1 MRFVTLAASTP
12 PMTLDMMKAG
22 GAHAQA
28 PLGHMRG
35 DKMPSV
41 RVRCYAV
48 YEVAACR
55 GSVPV

>member
-1 MRFVTLAASTP
+1 MRFVTLAASTA
-12 PMTLDMMKAG
+12 PMSLDMMKAG
-22 GAHAQA
+22 GAQA

>member
-1 MRFVTLAASTP
+1 MTFLTLAASTAL
-12 PMTLDMMKAG
+12 MTLDMMKAG
-22 GAHAQA
+22 GAQA

>member
-1 MRFVTLAASTP
+1 MRYLTLAASTAL
-12 PMTLDMMKAG
+12 MTLDMMKAG
-22 GAHAQA
+22 GAQA

-41 RVRCYAV
+41 LVRCYAV

>member
-1 MRFVTLAASTP
+1 MIFVTLAASTAL
-12 PMTLDMMKAG
+12 MTLDMMKAG
-22 GAHAQA
+22 GAQA

>member
-1 MRFVTLAASTP
+1 MIFVTLAASTA
-12 PMTLDMMKAG
+12 PMTQDMMKAG
-22 GAHAQA
+22 GAQA

>member
-1 MRFVTLAASTP
+1 MRFVTLAASTAL
-12 PMTLDMMKAG
+12 MTLDMMKAG
-22 GAHAQA
+22 GAQA

>member
-1 MRFVTLAASTP
+1 MRYVTLAASRAL
-12 PMTLDMMKAG
+12 MTLDMMKAG
-22 GAHAQA
+22 GAQA

>member
-1 MRFVTLAASTP
+1 MRFVTIAASTAL
-12 PMTLDMMKAG
+12 MTLDMMKAG
-22 GAHAQA
+22 GAQA

-55 GSVPV
+55 GSVPA

>member
-1 MRFVTLAASTP
+1 MRFVTLAASTA

-22 GAHAQA
+22 GAQA
-28 PLGHMRG
+28 PLGHTRG
-35 DKMPSV
+35 DKIPSL

>member
-1 MRFVTLAASTP
+1 MTFLTLAASTAL
-12 PMTLDMMKAG
+12 MTLDMMKAG
-22 GAHAQA
+22 GAQA

-35 DKMPSV
+35 DKMPSVRV

>member
-1 MRFVTLAASTP
+1 MIFVTLAASTAL
-12 PMTLDMMKAG
+12 MTLDMMKAG
-22 GAHAQA
+22 GAQA

-41 RVRCYAV
+41 LVWCYAV

>member
-1 MRFVTLAASTP
+1 MIFVTLAASTAL
-12 PMTLDMMKAG
+12 MTLDMMKAG
-22 GAHAQA
+22 GAQA

-41 RVRCYAV
+41 RVWCYAV